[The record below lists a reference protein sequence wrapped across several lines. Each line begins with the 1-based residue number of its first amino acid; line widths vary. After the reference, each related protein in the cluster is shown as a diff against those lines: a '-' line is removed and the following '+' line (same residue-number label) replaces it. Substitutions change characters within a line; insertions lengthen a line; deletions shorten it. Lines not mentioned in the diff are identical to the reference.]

1 MLARTLVITV
11 LALAASRDNEV
22 CKNGG
27 SGTECVDFVGDVQG
41 MLQLAS
47 KENATAASVPKKRGP
62 KKLLPKRS
70 RQTSAPISRK
80 KFTPDVWA
88 PIHESVRAP
97 VQLTCEGES
106 FLSCWTFFTEADPTH
121 GDVQYVSEE
130 EAKSLGLF
138 QINDGVVHLG
148 SLVGQNGPAKS
159 IRLQSANRFG
169 ESHIFVID
177 IKHMPTGLGTWP
189 AWWSYGPDW
198 PNNGEIDT
206 IETVNIEEHV
216 QSTLHTS
223 YGCRMP
229 MVPGLF
235 NPDCNSADAHDGCG
249 LDGPSNSGGP
259 PFNAAGGGV
268 FATQWTSTGIKMW
281 FWKRADIP
289 SDITSDAPD
298 STSWGEPYVFF
309 PFGENCPS
317 SHFKDHVLTINLDF
331 CGDWA
336 GNVFPGGL
344 AKCVEFIQ
352 DPANVDQLKDAYWD
366 INYVK
371 VFAAEATMG
380 SSSDLKTVKA
390 IAGL

>member
-390 IAGL
+390 IAG

>member
-336 GNVFPGGL
+336 GNMFPGGL

-390 IAGL
+390 IAG

>member
-371 VFAAEATMG
+371 VFAAEATNSCKG
-380 SSSDLKTVKA
+380 VN
-390 IAGL
+390 

>member
-1 MLARTLVITV
+1 MLARTLVITIS
-11 LALAASRDNEV
+11 ALAASRAHEA
-22 CKNGG
+22 CENG
-27 SGTECVDFVGDVQG
+27 GTECADVWDVQG

-47 KENATAASVPKKRGP
+47 PASAPAAGF
-62 KKLLPKRS
+62 PKRKGTKKKHPKHS
-70 RQTSAPISRK
+70 TPTPISKK
-80 KFTPDVWA
+80 KFTPEVWA
-88 PIHESVRAP
+88 PIHEAVRAP

-106 FLSCWTFFTEADPTH
+106 FLSCWTFFTASDPTH
-121 GDVQYVSEE
+121 GDVEYVSEE

-138 QINDGVVHLG
+138 QVNEGVVHLG

-206 IETVNIEEHV
+206 IETVNIEDQA

-229 MVPGLF
+229 MVSGIF
-235 NPDCNSADAHDGCG
+235 NPDCNSEDAYEGCG
-249 LDGPSNSGGP
+249 LFGPSNSGGP
-259 PFNAAGGGV
+259 PFNSAGGGV
-268 FATQWTSTGIKMW
+268 FATQWISTGIKMW

-289 SDITSDAPD
+289 SDITSDSPD

-309 PFGENCPS
+309 PFGDDCPS

-344 AKCVEFIQ
+344 AKCVEYIQ
-352 DPANVDQLKDAYWD
+352 DPANADQLKDAYWD

-380 SSSDLKTVKA
+380 VSSRPDQTVNA
-390 IAGL
+390 IAG